1 MHAKWCL
8 LLFEEM
14 VAGCSNL
21 ELMKVHR
28 EGGTVERKYGQRWK
42 FGKHA
47 DLKGVQRQRSQRE
60 AVEAG
65 EEDQIRAVP

>member
-1 MHAKWCL
+1 
-8 LLFEEM
+8 
-14 VAGCSNL
+14 
-21 ELMKVHR
+21 MKVHR
-28 EGGTVERKYGQRWK
+28 EGCKVERKYGQRWK
-42 FGKHA
+42 FGEHA